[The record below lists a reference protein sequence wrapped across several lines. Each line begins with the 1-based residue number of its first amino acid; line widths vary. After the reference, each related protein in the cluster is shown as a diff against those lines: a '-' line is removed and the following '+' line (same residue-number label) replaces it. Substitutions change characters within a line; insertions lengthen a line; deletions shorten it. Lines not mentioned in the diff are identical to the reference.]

1 MNLSTIVGLVSGIIF
16 ILISIFLGGKI
27 GDFINMPSIMIVVG
41 GTFAATFISY
51 SFEKLKEVAK
61 KSKGAFI
68 NQEIDLKSDIDR
80 ILAFANMARREG
92 LLALD
97 GKDFGDTFLQKGIEL
112 IVDGTESELVKDIMG
127 SEISAIEESEALA
140 PSVLKTMA
148 SYSPA
153 FGMVGT
159 LIGLI
164 NMLSSLDNMDTIGP
178 SMATALITTFYG
190 VLMANMFFMPIA
202 KKLEAI
208 GENKIVRYQI
218 ILEGILSIQNGE
230 NPRIIKEK
238 LYSLVQDKK
247 ILEDTEEVVEV
258 EEEKEG
264 TYSAEKET
272 AKE

>member
-1 MNLSTIVGLVSGIIF
+1 MNLSTIVGLVSGVIF
-16 ILISIFLGGKI
+16 ILISILLGGKI
-27 GDFINMPSIMIVVG
+27 GDFINVPSIMIVVG

-51 SFEKLKEVAK
+51 SFEMLKEVAK
-61 KSKGAFI
+61 KAKGAFI
-68 NQEIDLKSDIDR
+68 TEEIDLKSDIER
-80 ILAFANMARREG
+80 LLSFANMARREG

-97 GKDFGDTFLQKGIEL
+97 GQDYGDPFLQKGIEL
-112 IVDGTESELVKDIMG
+112 IVDGTESELVKDIME
-127 SEISAIEESEALA
+127 SEISAIDEAESLA

-190 VLMANMFFMPIA
+190 VLMANMIFMPIS
-202 KKLEAI
+202 KKLESI
-208 GENKIVRYQI
+208 SENKIVRYQI

-247 ILEDTEEVVEV
+247 ILEEPEEE

-264 TYSAEKET
+264 NFSAEKET